1 LKTFTRAGA
10 TREYFQTQVEI
21 IKSREVALKA
31 VAKLKLYEHPSFD
44 PRAPATGIAA
54 LKEQIGFGTAKAP
67 RVWTE
72 QTLTEAVVG
81 AFSANLFI
89 EPIRSSQLV
98 VIRFQ
103 SSDPDLA
110 ARVTNTVAQT
120 YIENDLDARFQM
132 TRTASAWIQEQM
144 SGLKDKLNQSEQALQ
159 AYREKQGLV
168 SVKDKLPGRHR
179 PADGPAAKPP
189 DRGAHPPCRD

>member
-1 LKTFTRAGA
+1 
-10 TREYFQTQVEI
+10 
-21 IKSREVALKA
+21 
-31 VAKLKLYEHPSFD
+31 
-44 PRAPATGIAA
+44 
-54 LKEQIGFGTAKAP
+54 
-67 RVWTE
+67 VWTE
-72 QTLTEAVVG
+72 QTLTEAVVAPFG
-81 AFSANLFI
+81 QSVHRAHPLQPAGGHPL
-89 EPIRSSQLV
+89 
-98 VIRFQ
+98 Q
-103 SSDPDLA
+103 SSDADLA

-159 AYREKQGLV
+159 SYREKQGMV
-168 SVKDKLPGRHR
+168 SVKELPGWHR